1 MNFHFIR
8 NFIVTI
14 TKHILFNLN
23 KEKQLIK
30 QEILFNSYFLLCK
43 TLSQKIERK

>member
-14 TKHILFNLN
+14 TEHILFNLN
-23 KEKQLIK
+23 KEKQLNKTRNLI
-30 QEILFNSYFLLCK
+30 QLLFLAM
-43 TLSQKIERK
+43 